1 MWDPWRETEGRRGD
15 GPRGGSRAED
25 TRRSPES
32 RVFSRTREK
41 QPAEREERELKT
53 QAGLN
58 VGSRQGA
65 GGVMLTE
72 EREAEQAERAS
83 APQRGWWGAG
93 GAGAEG
99 FGGRRRPVNA
109 SSL

>member
-1 MWDPWRETEGRRGD
+1 M
-15 GPRGGSRAED
+15 
-25 TRRSPES
+25 S

-53 QAGLN
+53 QAGIN
-58 VGSRQGA
+58 VGSRQ
-65 GGVMLTE
+65 
-72 EREAEQAERAS
+72 REAEQAERAS
-83 APQRGWWGAG
+83 APQRGCWGAG